1 MNFQI
6 RDIEIC
12 DELNPLHGQ
21 NKNILIKDGQILEIS
36 DEASE
41 AEYIID
47 GKGLKL
53 SPGWFDMRAFFAD
66 PGFEHKED
74 IMSGCEAAAA
84 GGFTGVALL
93 PNTQPVVQSKN
104 EISYIRSRNFNKL
117 IQLYPY
123 GAVTQNTKGEE
134 LTEMMD
140 MHKAGAIAFTDGEK
154 PLWHTDILL
163 KTLQYL
169 QQFNGLLINKPE
181 DKLLTQYGNMNE
193 GISSTML
200 GLKGMPRLAE
210 EIMIMRDLKILE
222 YAGGKIHF
230 SNISSAGSVNLIKA
244 AKDKGLDVTCDVAAH
259 QLVFDDNILSS
270 FDTNYKVNPPF
281 REKVDIIALIEG
293 LKDDTIDVIVS
304 SHLPQDEEN
313 KKLEF
318 DLAEF
323 GIIGL
328 QTVLPI
334 LTQLVDKIV
343 ISKLLPKITTN
354 PRKILNLPQ
363 PEIKPG
369 QQANLTI
376 FDSHREWILNDNT
389 NRSKSKNSP
398 FFNQKLT
405 GKVLSVFNNN
415 KYWMDEA
422 LIYRNEQT

>member
-1 MNFQI
+1 MIVQF
-6 RDIEIC
+6 RDIEIF
-12 DELNPLHGQ
+12 DESNPLHGQ
-21 NKNILIKDGQILEIS
+21 RKNLLIKNGQILDIS
-36 DEASE
+36 EEKIE
-41 AEYIID
+41 AENIID
-47 GKGLKL
+47 GSGFKV

-74 IMSGCEAAAA
+74 ILSGCEAAAA
-84 GGFTGVALL
+84 GGFTEVALL
-93 PNTQPVVQSKN
+93 PNTQPVIQSKN
-104 EISYIRSRNFNKL
+104 DISYIRSRNYNKL

-193 GISSTML
+193 SISSTML

-210 EIMIMRDLKILE
+210 ELMIMRDLKILE

-230 SNISSAGSVNLIKA
+230 SNISSAGSVNLIKE
-244 AKDKGLDVTCDVAAH
+244 AKVKGLKVTCDVAAH
-259 QLVFDDNILSS
+259 QFVFDDNILSS
-270 FDTNYKVNPPF
+270 FDTNFKVNPPF
-281 REKVDIIALIEG
+281 REKEDIEAIIEG
-293 LKDDTIDVIVS
+293 LNNDTIDVIVS

-323 GIIGL
+323 GIISL
-328 QTVLPI
+328 QTVFPI
-334 LTQLVDKIV
+334 LIQFEKTIGF
-343 ISKLLPKITTN
+343 SKLLSKITTN
-354 PRKILNLPQ
+354 PRRILNIPQ
-363 PEIKPG
+363 PAIKTG
-369 QQANLTI
+369 QPANLTI
-376 FDSHREWILNDNT
+376 FDSTKDWVFNDIT

-398 FFNQKLT
+398 FYNQKLT
-405 GKVLSVFNNN
+405 GKVIGVFNNN

-422 LIYRNEQT
+422 LVYQK